1 MDYKEMR
8 EPYWRALR
16 EAVGAPVEEA
26 MRELYELWDERMIDW
41 FAGLYSREVGGY
53 YYSQSAR
60 DNAPVYPDC
69 ESTPQ
74 ALRFIGTSG
83 MADHVG
89 GDYGRAIPEQMRLD
103 ITKYVKGLQDKN
115 GFFYNPQWSKEFT
128 DSKLSRRA
136 RDLGWCTD
144 MLGRF
149 GEEPL
154 YPTPIGKTVT
164 AEERANMVV
173 PENLKDKETFLAY
186 LDGLDIPHR
195 SYHAG
200 NTLTSQMAQIIFRD
214 KVLAE
219 EGAGY
224 SLVDTLIDYLNER
237 QRPEN
242 GMWHEVTNYFAVNG
256 LMKTSGVYGK
266 AGVMMP
272 HADVAVKCA
281 IAAMTTDE
289 TPAAVTDIYNTWYAA
304 ARVLRHMNTL
314 GGEETRLAGEKIR
327 RDLIDYAPTALR
339 ATKEKLA
346 VFKKEM
352 CSFSY
357 KPEFTIPRSQGCPV
371 ALPDTAE
378 GDINATIICSSDIL
392 VYVYESLGISKL
404 RVPIFGK
411 AELDRYMKLIG
422 YN

>member
-16 EAVGAPVEEA
+16 EATSPEVEAA
-26 MRELYELWDERMIDW
+26 MRELYELWDEQMIDW
-41 FAGLYSREVGGY
+41 FAGLYNKEVGGY

-60 DNAPVYPDC
+60 DNEQFYPDC
-69 ESTPQ
+69 ESTQQ

-83 MADHVG
+83 MADHCG
-89 GDYGRAIPEQMRLD
+89 RDYGKAIPEQMRRD

-115 GFFYNPQWSKEFT
+115 GFFYNPQWPHELT

-136 RDLGWCTD
+136 RDLSWCID
-144 MLGRF
+144 MLNRF
-149 GEEPL
+149 GEEPN
-154 YPTPIGKTVT
+154 YPTPIGKSES
-164 AEERANMVV
+164 AAERANMVV
-173 PENLKDKETFLAY
+173 PENLVDKDAFIAY
-186 LDGLDIPHR
+186 LDSLDIPHR

-200 NTLTSQMAQIIFRD
+200 NTLTSQMAQIIYRD

-219 EGAGY
+219 EGADY
-224 SLVDTLIDYLNER
+224 SLVQILIDYLNER
-237 QRPEN
+237 QNPEN
-242 GMWHEVTNYFAVNG
+242 GMWHAETNYFAVNG

-272 HADVAVKCA
+272 MADVAVKCA
-281 IAAMTTDE
+281 IAAMTTEE
-289 TPAAVTDIYNTWYAA
+289 TPGAVTDIYNTWFAA
-304 ARVLRHMNTL
+304 ARVLRHMNSL
-314 GGEETRLAGEKIR
+314 GGEETKKVGEQIR
-327 RDLIDYAPTALR
+327 RELIDYAPTALR
-339 ATKEKLA
+339 ATKEKLS

-357 KPEFTIPRSQGCPV
+357 KPQFTIPRSQGCPV

-378 GDINATIICSSDIL
+378 GDINATIICSSDLL
-392 VYVYESLGISKL
+392 VYIYEALGVSEL

-411 AELDRYMKLIG
+411 AELDRYMELIG
-422 YN
+422 Y